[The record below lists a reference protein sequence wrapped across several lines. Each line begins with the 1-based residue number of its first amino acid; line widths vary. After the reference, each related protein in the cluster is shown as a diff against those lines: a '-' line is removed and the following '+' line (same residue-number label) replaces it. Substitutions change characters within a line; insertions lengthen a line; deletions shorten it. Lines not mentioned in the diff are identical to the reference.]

1 MNDGNLENLLYRI
14 LSGQL
19 IFYYKQEKYE
29 LRRVSNLV
37 RYEADLLYNK
47 ILNDEKYNDWLREE
61 NISSTMINLGL
72 WTRETDK
79 LIKQLEKKIEN
90 NKVELFENFM
100 KTDTQKKIRKNLEA
114 SRDQLSR
121 INSTRNEFISHTLE
135 GYASSIKNEYI
146 ICQNLYKNNKK
157 LFNDLDSD
165 SSSYSYFNEIIFEVN
180 KYNISIS
187 DFKKLSR
194 NYIWK
199 SYWNANKNSSMF
211 PGSVSEWTDDQRS
224 LVSFSQMYDSIYEHP
239 ECPSEAVIDDDDTLD
254 GWMIVQKRKVEKA
267 KKQQSID
274 EMNPNL
280 KNAGE
285 VFLFGKNNT
294 EVEEIISLNSPE
306 SLHKIKEKINFIN
319 KVGSIEDSSLPDVK
333 RELISQAQNAMKN
346 K

>member
-14 LSGQL
+14 LGGHL

-29 LRRVSNLV
+29 VRKASNLV
-37 RYEADLLYNK
+37 RYEAEILYNK
-47 ILNDEKYNDWLREE
+47 ILNDEKYNDWIREE
-61 NISSTMINLGL
+61 NISNIMINLGL
-72 WTRETDK
+72 WTKETDK
-79 LIKQLEKKIEN
+79 TIKQLEKRIEN
-90 NKVELFENFM
+90 QKVELFENFM

-114 SRDQLSR
+114 SKDQLNR
-121 INSTRNEFISHTLE
+121 ITSTKIEFVSHTLE
-135 GYASSIKNEYI
+135 GYAQSIKNEYI
-146 ICQNLYKNNKK
+146 ICQNLYKNGKK

-165 SSSYSYFNEIIFEVN
+165 SSSYSYFNEIIFELN

-194 NYIWK
+194 SYAWK
-199 SYWNANKNSSMF
+199 SYWNAHKNNPMF
-211 PGSVSEWTDDQRS
+211 PGPVSEWTDDQRS

-239 ECPSEAVIDDDDTLD
+239 ECPSEGVIDDDDMLD

-280 KNAGE
+280 KKAGE
-285 VFLFGKNNT
+285 IFLFGKNNT
-294 EVEEIISLNSPE
+294 EVEEIMSLNSPE
-306 SLHKIKEKINFIN
+306 ALNKMKEKINFIN
-319 KVGSIEDSSLPDVK
+319 KVGSADDSSLPDVK
-333 RELISQAQNAMKN
+333 RDLISQAQAGIKN